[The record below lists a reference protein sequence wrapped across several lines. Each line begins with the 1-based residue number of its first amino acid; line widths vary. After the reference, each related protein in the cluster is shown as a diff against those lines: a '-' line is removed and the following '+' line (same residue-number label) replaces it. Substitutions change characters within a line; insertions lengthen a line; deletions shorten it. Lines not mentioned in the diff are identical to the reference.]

1 MYNPFKWHIIKYRN
15 RFILRKLT
23 LLGFCYLDNT
33 NNHQWLSIDDGW
45 TYGGFN
51 TKTDAQ
57 VLLLSLKVERV

>member
-15 RFILRKLT
+15 RFILRKLVV
-23 LLGFCYLDNT
+23 LGFIYLDKT
-33 NNHQWLSIDDGW
+33 DKYKWLSIDTGW

>member
-15 RFILRKLT
+15 RFILRKLR
-23 LLGFCYLDNT
+23 LLGFCYLDKTDGHSWSFIEN
-33 NNHQWLSIDDGW
+33 GW

-57 VLLLSLKVERV
+57 VLLLNLKVERV